1 MDKATG
7 KFSVESI
14 TVVRMFSY
22 YLLDFHE
29 LFKLEKTLF
38 YLIPILIGFAFA
50 ILYWQPKL
58 KKTFFRKI
66 FLALWAANL
75 VYIIYELLLRQTSFI
90 SPSRVDARPTDIAI
104 IALVLVAFSISCV
117 VSYFFKPRKIWS
129 WLYVVLLSILSYV
142 GFSYIYWIHF
152 REPVAHIDDKVLTE
166 TSRYDYEII
175 YEETFGEVVFDSDD
189 STQERFNSHG
199 DNAYFPS
206 YYAKGDSVYFCYRYR
221 KCDGITW
228 RVALENKRDTTFSI
242 EATEME
248 PCIPKLIN
256 REETAKIQKLK
267 KDIDRYQQEYS
278 ANHYLDGSY
287 LYLTLNDYGQKKV
300 RKLFLGN
307 PDESVPKALEI
318 FQLVNSLRPADR
330 PQKRDFDDECRER
343 SKALDALMEEYGQA
357 HSDRGKYL
365 IY

>member
-1 MDKATG
+1 
-7 KFSVESI
+7 
-14 TVVRMFSY
+14 MFSY

-29 LFKLEKTLF
+29 LFNLEKTLF
-38 YLIPILIGFAFA
+38 YLIPILIGFTFA
-50 ILYWQPKL
+50 ILYWQPKF
-58 KKTFFRKI
+58 KKSFFRKA
-66 FLALWAANL
+66 FLVLWAANL

-117 VSYFFKPRKIWS
+117 VSYFFKPRRIWS

-142 GFSYIYWIHF
+142 GFSYIYWIDF

-166 TSRYDYEII
+166 TSSYDYEIT
-175 YEETFGEVVFDSDD
+175 YEEFGGEVIFDSDD
-189 STQERFNSHG
+189 STQEHFNSHG

-228 RVALENKRDTTFSI
+228 RMTLGNKRDTTFSI

-267 KDIDRYQQEYS
+267 K
-278 ANHYLDGSY
+278 
-287 LYLTLNDYGQKKV
+287 V

-318 FQLVNSLRPADR
+318 FQLVNSLKPADR

-343 SKALDALMEEYGQA
+343 SKALNALMEEYGQA